1 MQVSSMDHRLTGSSE
16 NEGPASPS
24 WSAVFLEFSEP
35 CISDWR
41 NPSTLWVSLPIFLLS
56 VHRVSQHQTSA
67 QPFGLPKGLSAGQR
81 KCIFSDLYGIKDS
94 FRCLCYPDEKE
105 WRTFAMEKVVWQQLR
120 SVEICGGNEE
130 NQTKRKKSESITFP
144 PPLGQY
150 FPPQRHHL
158 AFFSFFFNISNQF
171 STSPWLLTG
180 ISEVLRQRGGFGKG
194 ADLQQLLLNRHM
206 GSSLCPF
213 PVSNCI
219 VLLLLPKG
227 CTLHYMEIYSRAQ
240 INGHECFY
248 YL

>member
-1 MQVSSMDHRLTGSSE
+1 MPLLSRWERVENLCNGESGLAAAQVCGDMWREWGEPDQKEKIWINNLPPSSWSILPS
-16 NEGPASPS
+16 PKASP
-24 WSAVFLEFSEP
+24 
-35 CISDWR
+35 
-41 NPSTLWVSLPIFLLS
+41 
-56 VHRVSQHQTSA
+56 
-67 QPFGLPKGLSAGQR
+67 
-81 KCIFSDLYGIKDS
+81 
-94 FRCLCYPDEKE
+94 
-105 WRTFAMEKVVWQQLR
+105 
-120 SVEICGGNEE
+120 
-130 NQTKRKKSESITFP
+130 
-144 PPLGQY
+144 
-150 FPPQRHHL
+150 

-171 STSPWLLTG
+171 STSAWLLTG

-213 PVSNCI
+213 LVSNCI